1 MEGRANRYVTP
12 DQVIDL
18 FVDPPISFLLT
29 RLVNQRKRTG
39 LQAGEI
45 LDTVRRGLIQL
56 FIFFICDSII
66 CVNFPSPVY
75 SERNSSSYRV
85 NGQPFFFG
93 DCAVLLWSSD
103 DPEMVVEMTK
113 FYMRWHL
120 NPMLIPT
127 NPEERMKLWMS
138 MLELVKAD
146 IKSGTM
152 V

>member
-1 MEGRANRYVTP
+1 V
-12 DQVIDL
+12 
-18 FVDPPISFLLT
+18 
-29 RLVNQRKRTG
+29 
-39 LQAGEI
+39 
-45 LDTVRRGLIQL
+45 
-56 FIFFICDSII
+56 
-66 CVNFPSPVY
+66 
-75 SERNSSSYRV
+75 SSH
-85 NGQPFFFG
+85 PFFFS

-103 DPEMVVEMTK
+103 DPDMVVEMTK

-152 V
+152 SDWGMCSDASGGYAFAETDEKTLHTTITRWMPYVIFDIKPVLSVDQIIESLKRAAAGAKK